1 MGLVCW
7 RQPSLSGPRPVLAEL
22 KKRGS
27 WGDGEEQGHESP
39 PGDRRQRGVA
49 SGSGLRELPR
59 PQPWYLQAAVVALR
73 DLVEGN
79 VQERDLVVAQDFVAV
94 EDLGRGGRVSDTEHE
109 S

>member
-1 MGLVCW
+1 MGKSRVM
-7 RQPSLSGPRPVLAEL
+7 
-22 KKRGS
+22 
-27 WGDGEEQGHESP
+27 SP
-39 PGDRRQRGVA
+39 PPRDRRQRGVA

-73 DLVEGN
+73 DLVEGD

-94 EDLGRGGRVSDTEHE
+94 EDLGRAGRVSDTEHA

>member
-1 MGLVCW
+1 MGKSRVM
-7 RQPSLSGPRPVLAEL
+7 
-22 KKRGS
+22 
-27 WGDGEEQGHESP
+27 SP
-39 PGDRRQRGVA
+39 PPGQETKG
-49 SGSGLRELPR
+49 GGLRELPR

-73 DLVEGN
+73 DLVEGD